1 MCRPPMAVHLDSL
14 LNSVTRSREPSH
26 ANSSLPR
33 CETFGLSA
41 TVIST
46 AFPRLALS
54 PRTEGK
60 NHGSLFG
67 RWRQSVHTFYGT
79 SNRKK
84 DTDWKLTVS
93 KILKVISAHFKNPS
107 QCQMTSLRHQQKSKY
122 WLCNTDTNSEYFGW
136 YLWSQF
142 VFIAVGQLHALDK
155 RMAVVIGCK
164 KMKQMFLFLNRY
176 GYKVMQ

>member
-1 MCRPPMAVHLDSL
+1 MRTLISPKQFCNASPGVRPLWGTSADCCKILGVDIFLWNGRGILASTKWDASKDMEQIYKALLIMCRPPMAVHLDSL

-60 NHGSLFG
+60 KHGSLFG
-67 RWRQSVHTFYGT
+67 CWRQSVYTFYRT

-93 KILKVISAHFKNPS
+93 KILRVTGAYFKNPL
-107 QCQMTSLRHQQKSKY
+107 Q
-122 WLCNTDTNSEYFGW
+122 G
-136 YLWSQF
+136 
-142 VFIAVGQLHALDK
+142 
-155 RMAVVIGCK
+155 
-164 KMKQMFLFLNRY
+164 
-176 GYKVMQ
+176 